1 MNKKID
7 NIALI
12 GGDNELP
19 LFAYNSIKKK
29 FKNFVYIDI
38 SRSNKKKLL
47 NKKSVH
53 HLKIF
58 ELEKCINLLSSNDIT
73 QICFLGTVNRPNFSK
88 LKLDNVLSKH
98 INSILVASKQG
109 DGNILDSIINIFEIE
124 GYPSKSFIDIFP
136 NEYLLD
142 RSYLNLS
149 ANEIIDVNKGISLLN
164 TLSEHDNAQACVIS
178 NGYILA
184 IEAVEGTDKM
194 LSRVNPIKRKISR
207 NIIEGTLIK
216 VPKTKQSLKVDLPTV
231 GPHTLELMYKNKL
244 NVLGVDKNSTIVVEK
259 LKFYKLLKKYQI
271 KLHFVD

>member
-7 NIALI
+7 SLALI

-19 LFAYNSIKKK
+19 LLAYNSIKKK
-29 FKNFVYIDI
+29 IKNFIYVDI

-47 NKKSVH
+47 NKRFVH

-58 ELEKCINLLSSNDIT
+58 ELEKCISLLSLNNIT
-73 QICFLGTVNRPNFSK
+73 QICFLGTVNRPDFSK
-88 LKLDNVLSKH
+88 LKLDNVLSKY

-109 DGNILDSIINIFEIE
+109 DGNILDSIINIFELE
-124 GYPSKSFIDIFP
+124 GYTSKSFIDIFP

-142 RSYLNLS
+142 RSYLSLS
-149 ANEIIDVNKGISLLN
+149 ASEIIDINKGISLLN
-164 TLSEHDNAQACVIS
+164 TLSEYDNAQSCVIS

-194 LSRVNPIKRKISR
+194 LSRVNSIKRKISR
-207 NIIEGTLIK
+207 YISEGALIK
-216 VPKTKQSLKVDLPTV
+216 LPKTKQSLKIDLPTV
-231 GPHTLELMYKNKL
+231 GPNTLKLMYKNKL
-244 NVLGVDKNSTIVVEK
+244 NVLGVKKKSTIVVEK

>member
-7 NIALI
+7 SLALI

-29 FKNFVYIDI
+29 FKNFIYVDI
-38 SRSNKKKLL
+38 SKSNKKKLL
-47 NKKSVH
+47 NKKFVH

-58 ELEKCINLLSSNDIT
+58 ELEKCINLLSLNNIT
-73 QICFLGTVNRPNFSK
+73 QICFLGTVNRPDFSK
-88 LKLDNVLSKH
+88 LKLDNVLSKY
-98 INSILVASKQG
+98 INSILASSKQG
-109 DGNILDSIINIFEIE
+109 DGNILDSIINIFEME
-124 GYPSKSFIDIFP
+124 GYRTSSFIDIFP

-142 RSYLNLS
+142 RNYLSLS
-149 ANEIIDVNKGISLLN
+149 ASEIRDISKGVSLLN
-164 TLSEHDNAQACVIS
+164 TLSEYDNAQSCIIS

-194 LSRVNPIKRKISR
+194 LSRVNSIKRKISR
-207 NIIEGTLIK
+207 NIAEGSLIK
-216 VPKTKQSLKVDLPTV
+216 LPKTKQSLKIDLPTV
-231 GPHTLELMYKNKL
+231 GPNTLKLMYKNKL
-244 NVLGVDKNSTIVVEK
+244 NVLCVSKDTTIVVEK

>member
-19 LFAYNSIKKK
+19 LLAYNSIKKK
-29 FKNFVYIDI
+29 FKNFIYVDI

-47 NKKSVH
+47 NKKFVH

-58 ELEKCINLLSSNDIT
+58 ELEKCINLLSLNDIT
-73 QICFLGTVNRPNFSK
+73 QICFLGTINRPDFSK
-88 LKLDNVLSKH
+88 LKLDNVLSKY

-109 DGNILDSIINIFEIE
+109 DGNILDSIINIFELE
-124 GYPSKSFIDIFP
+124 GYTSKSFIDIFP

-142 RSYLNLS
+142 RSYLSLS
-149 ANEIIDVNKGISLLN
+149 ASEIIDINKGISLLN
-164 TLSEHDNAQACVIS
+164 TLSKYDNAQSCVIS

-194 LSRVNPIKRKISR
+194 LSRVNSIKRKISR
-207 NIIEGTLIK
+207 NITEGALIK
-216 VPKTKQSLKVDLPTV
+216 LPKINQSLNVDLPTV
-231 GPHTLELMYKNKL
+231 GPNTLILMYKNKL
-244 NVLGVDKNSTIVVEK
+244 NVLGVNKNTTIVVEK
-259 LKFYKLLKKYQI
+259 LKFYKLLEKYQI

>member
-29 FKNFVYIDI
+29 FKNFIYIDI

-58 ELEKCINLLSSNDIT
+58 ELEKCINLLSSNDIS
-73 QICFLGTVNRPNFSK
+73 QICFLGTVNRPDFSK
-88 LKLDNVLSKH
+88 LKLDNILSKY
-98 INSILVASKQG
+98 INSILAASKQG
-109 DGNILDSIINIFEIE
+109 DGNILDSIISIFEME

-142 RSYLNLS
+142 RSHLNLS
-149 ANEIIDVNKGISLLN
+149 ANEIKDINKGISLLN
-164 TLSEHDNAQACVIS
+164 TLSEYDNAQACVIS

-194 LSRVNPIKRKISR
+194 LSRINSIKRKISR
-207 NIIEGTLIK
+207 NIIEGALIK
-216 VPKTKQSLKVDLPTV
+216 VPKTKQSLKVGLPTV
-231 GPHTLELMYKNKL
+231 GPNTLKLMYKNKL
-244 NVLGVDKNSTIVVEK
+244 NVLCVSKDTTIVVEK